1 MKLNI
6 NVEGLL
12 FVKYIF
18 GLTMFGSIVYKFF
31 RIFPTETCVCYGLAV
46 YMVSY
51 FAVSFFNITF
61 DHNAFNYIV
70 QIFILGSVMQY
81 FSYYSRLF
89 IKLFAGV

>member
-18 GLTMFGSIVYKFF
+18 SLTMFGSIVYKFF

-61 DHNAFNYIV
+61 DVINRNYYRNQRPAHLTSQV
-70 QIFILGSVMQY
+70 TATILH
-81 FSYYSRLF
+81 
-89 IKLFAGV
+89 A